1 MQISIL
7 FGSRAMNAIST
18 AIKQSLL
25 TLIELHHISEAE
37 LCRRINIPQSTISR
51 LLNGATND
59 PRASTL
65 TAIAKYFD
73 VSVDQLIGLKPI
85 PKTLNKEAIAAMTT
99 FIPLLSIED
108 IKSWTPAAN
117 IEQQDKYRQWIE
129 TESFNKNC
137 FSLKI
142 DDESMW
148 PQFAAGTI
156 LVVNPALNPK
166 NRDFIVCYL
175 SKERRGICRQY
186 LSENNIK
193 ILKPINQSLPSIK
206 IGKNDKIV
214 GVITQARNDFEM
226 S

>member
-1 MQISIL
+1 MNVISI
-7 FGSRAMNAIST
+7 

-25 TLIELHHISEAE
+25 TLIGLHRISEAE
-37 LCRRINIPQSTISR
+37 LCRRTNIPQSTISR
-51 LLNGATND
+51 LLNGSTND

-65 TAIAKYFD
+65 TTIAKYFN

-85 PKTLNKEAIAAMTT
+85 PKTLNTEAIEATT
-99 FIPLLSIED
+99 FIPLLSMED
-108 IKSWTPAAN
+108 IKNWAPPIN
-117 IEQQDKYRQWIE
+117 IEQQNKYRQWIE

-148 PQFAAGTI
+148 PRFAAGTTLI
-156 LVVNPALNPK
+156 VNPILNPK
-166 NRDFIVCYL
+166 NRDFVVCYL
-175 SKERRGICRQY
+175 GKERKVICRQY

-193 ILKPINQSLPSIK
+193 ILKPINQSLSSIK
-206 IGKNDKIV
+206 IGKNDRII
-214 GVITQARNDFEM
+214 GVVTQARNDFEV